1 MPDGAAPE
9 GGDASS
15 PPGDHGWG
23 AHLDRLLRAAEHEA
37 TEIREVAERRAA
49 ALLTEAHAEIAR
61 QEQDRRRAWQ
71 EREAALV
78 AAEQRLADELAA
90 ARDQAVQLVTAANQE
105 AQGILGRARRRAEEI
120 SVAAAKTIERGRRDA
135 VHELERLVELRDA
148 ARAEVQRL
156 LRSLDGLREAL
167 TYELDAASRG
177 VSGREQA
184 QEPRTATEAPAGPPP
199 AAAAATA
206 IGRRRGDLHR
216 ARYSGLAVGAPDRTD
231 GRPGPT
237 SV

>member
-1 MPDGAAPE
+1 MPDGAASE
-9 GGDASS
+9 GGDSS
-15 PPGDHGWG
+15 SVPGDHMLG

-61 QEQDRRRAWQ
+61 HEQDRRRAWQ
-71 EREAALV
+71 EREVALL
-78 AAEQRLADELAA
+78 AAEQRSADELAA
-90 ARDQAVQLVTAANQE
+90 ARDQAAQLVTAADQE

-120 SVAAAKTIERGRRDA
+120 SVAAAKTIDRGRRDA
-135 VHELERLVELRDA
+135 AQELERLVELRDA

-167 TYELDAASRG
+167 TYELDAAIRG
-177 VSGREQA
+177 VSAREQA

-199 AAAAATA
+199 ASAAATA

-216 ARYSGLAVGAPDRTD
+216 ARYSGLAVGDPDRTD
-231 GRPGPT
+231 GCPGPT
-237 SV
+237 PV

>member
-1 MPDGAAPE
+1 MQDGAASE

-15 PPGDHGWG
+15 APGDHGLG

-37 TEIREVAERRAA
+37 TEIREVAQRRAA
-49 ALLTEAHAEIAR
+49 ALLTEAQAEIAR
-61 QEQDRRRAWQ
+61 HEQDRRRAWQ
-71 EREAALV
+71 EREAALL
-78 AAEQRLADELAA
+78 AAEQRSADELAA
-90 ARDQAVQLVTAANQE
+90 ARDQAAQLVTAADQE
-105 AQGILGRARRRAEEI
+105 AEGILGRACRRAEEI
-120 SVAAAKTIERGRRDA
+120 SVVAAKTVDRGRRDA
-135 VHELERLVELRDA
+135 AQELERLVELRDA

-177 VSGREQA
+177 VSAREQA
-184 QEPRTATEAPAGPPP
+184 QEPRAATEAPAGP
-199 AAAAATA
+199 ASAAATA

-237 SV
+237 PV

>member
-1 MPDGAAPE
+1 MPDGAASE

-15 PPGDHGWG
+15 APGDHGLG

-37 TEIREVAERRAA
+37 TEIREVAQRRAA
-49 ALLTEAHAEIAR
+49 SLLTEAQAEIAR
-61 QEQDRRRAWQ
+61 HEQDRRRAWQ
-71 EREAALV
+71 EREAALL
-78 AAEQRLADELAA
+78 AAEQRSADELAA
-90 ARDQAVQLVTAANQE
+90 ARDQAAQLVTAADQE
-105 AQGILGRARRRAEEI
+105 AEGILGRACRRAEEI
-120 SVAAAKTIERGRRDA
+120 SVVAAKTVDRGRRDA
-135 VHELERLVELRDA
+135 AQELERLVELRDA

-177 VSGREQA
+177 VSAREQA
-184 QEPRTATEAPAGPPP
+184 QEPRAATEAPAGP
-199 AAAAATA
+199 ASAAATA